1 MTTTE
6 PQSHDHLGRKRS
18 ANACDACRRR
28 KVKCSRGLPRCANC
42 QACRQACK
50 YPSRTLKPGPK
61 LGSVHKR
68 RLLEHHDGMG
78 RPSPVRPPASPKSAS
93 RERGSVDWSRQVD
106 SAGLDE
112 EALRSSTHMQAVSEL
127 CLPSNEMTAT
137 ITDSTGSGLRPGH
150 VLMRACSTL
159 GLTPERMRQS

>member
-1 MTTTE
+1 MTTTA
-6 PQSHDHLGRKRS
+6 PHFHDHLGRKRC

-42 QACRQACK
+42 QACRQACN

-68 RLLEHHDGMG
+68 RLLEHHGGMG
-78 RPSPVRPPASPKSAS
+78 RPSPVRLPTLPKSAS
-93 RERGSVDWSRQVD
+93 TERGSFDLSRQVE
-106 SAGLDE
+106 SAGLEE

-137 ITDSTGSGLRPGH
+137 ITDSTGSSLRPGH
-150 VLMRACSTL
+150 VLMCACNTL
-159 GLTPERMRQS
+159 GLTPERMKQS